1 MTISRLDSKR
11 MLLEAERALIV
22 DHAGRLRPDGLVVGT
37 AGNLSV
43 RTGDLV
49 AITPT
54 SVDYDELDPG
64 LICVVGLDGRTV
76 DAARAPSSELPMHL
90 AVYRGTNAAAIVHT
104 HAPYATTLAPVVD
117 ELPAIH
123 YTIAELGGP
132 VRVAPYQ
139 TFGTAEL
146 AGSVTD
152 ALRGRSAVLLGS
164 HGTLT
169 IGDSLEQAYWRSVLL
184 EWLAALYY
192 RATLFGEARLLPT
205 EEIERVAE
213 RLRAIRS

>member
-1 MTISRLDSKR
+1 

-43 RTGDLV
+43 RSGDLV

-54 SVDYDELDPG
+54 SVDYDALDPG
-64 LICVVGLDGRTV
+64 LVCVVGLDGRIV
-76 DAARAPSSELPMHL
+76 EGERAPSRELPMHL
-90 AVYRGTNAAAIVHT
+90 AVYRATDAAAIVHT
-104 HAPYATTLAPVVD
+104 HAPHATALATVVD

-123 YTIAELGGP
+123 YMIAELGGP
-132 VRVAPYQ
+132 VRVAPYA
-139 TFGTAEL
+139 TFGTDEL
-146 AGSVTD
+146 AASVMH
-152 ALRGRSAVLLGS
+152 ALAGRSAVLLRS

-169 IGDSLEQAYWRSVLL
+169 VGDSLEQAYWRSVLL

-192 RATLFGEARLLPT
+192 RATLLGTPRLIRNG
-205 EEIERVAE
+205 EIELVSE
-213 RLRAIRS
+213 RLRALRS